1 MMLNLS
7 AEGMSSEV
15 IAPFRFTWDRDNLE
29 KAKQY
34 SFDLNVS
41 ICTTRRLGN
50 LPRDRIDIPEKDMRK
65 THRSTVSAWTR
76 WDERETVLSLVV
88 NKISYL
94 V

>member
-15 IAPFRFTWDRDNLE
+15 IAPFGFTWDRDNLE

-41 ICTTRRLGN
+41 ICTTRWLGN

-65 THRSTVSAWTR
+65 THRSDSQCLDTLG
-76 WDERETVLSLVV
+76 REGDCVV
-88 NKISYL
+88 AGGE
-94 V
+94 

>member
-65 THRSTVSAWTR
+65 THRSVSAWTR